1 MYLRFKAHG
10 YIIKEIGI
18 IQPESRY
25 LMSGIAVSI
34 KSDLRYC
41 ASGMAVQNCPEYSL
55 DFFNKRIY
63 TEDKKDSYTKD
74 DLKKVFAYF
83 NKTHN
88 ATIQINSTVI
98 FWDCLTEYENRI
110 VTVRNYDGIN
120 YTESKKSYDKTK
132 KEYYA
137 MIQ

>member
-1 MYLRFKAHG
+1 MLILKYGR
-10 YIIKEIGI
+10 
-18 IQPESRY
+18 
-25 LMSGIAVSI
+25 
-34 KSDLRYC
+34 
-41 ASGMAVQNCPEYSL
+41 L
-55 DFFNKRIY
+55 DFFNHQIY
-63 TEDKKDSYTKD
+63 TEDKKENYAKE

-83 NKTHN
+83 SKTHD
-88 ATIQINSTVI
+88 ASIQIDSTVI

>member
-1 MYLRFKAHG
+1 MLILKYER
-10 YIIKEIGI
+10 
-18 IQPESRY
+18 
-25 LMSGIAVSI
+25 
-34 KSDLRYC
+34 
-41 ASGMAVQNCPEYSL
+41 L